1 MAALEANRE
10 WLQAKVS
17 INNALVTEATA
28 HHRANATTARRFLP
42 RRRVRGPEDLN
53 RRRAK
58 NAAGPDAGDGGAQR
72 PRGSRGRAEG
82 QPGVAGGQGYRQQR
96 RPAARLRRPRRRGVR
111 RRRGG
116 PGVAGH
122 PVHRLGAAYPRPRP
136 RLDRQR
142 GTPRAAVR
150 LLPSR
155 DGADQGV
162 SREGDTVLRG
172 TAAGARRA
180 GRRRSCRASGSL
192 SGRALQEFPEMVEEL
207 DAKRLRYTLT
217 ALSRNDNRSMR
228 GRGWE
233 DAFGT
238 SDKAEAENR
247 AKALGMDVEWL
258 PDGSAKT
265 ILGRRRLTRVFP
277 GPRGPQDVVQ
287 HGGGDARQGGELCH
301 GGRRQRDPGELCSAD
316 RGDHR
321 GGEHPV
327 PVAEG
332 RHPHPRQPRHAPRA
346 PAVVAA

>member
-1 MAALEANRE
+1 MATTRLSWRPWKPTGSGCKPRSPSTTRSSRRPLHTTAQTPPRHGDFFRVGECEGQKTLIDGERKMPLVLTPATEEHKDHEALVAALRASRE
-10 WLQAKVS
+10 WLEGKVIAS
-17 INNALVTEATA
+17 SAVLLRGFDVRDAVEFDAVVEALGWPDIRYIGSAPRTHVHGRVWTA
-28 HHRANATTARRFLP
+28 NEGPLEQQFVYFHHEMVL
-42 RRRVRGPEDLN
+42 
-53 RRRAK
+53 
-58 NAAGPDAGDGGAQR
+58 
-72 PRGSRGRAEG
+72 
-82 QPGVAGGQGYRQQR
+82 
-96 RPAARLRRPRRRGVR
+96 
-111 RRRGG
+111 
-116 PGVAGH
+116 
-122 PVHRLGAAYPRPRP
+122 VH
-136 RLDRQR
+136 
-142 GTPRAAVR
+142 
-150 LLPSR
+150 
-155 DGADQGV
+155 QGV

-287 HGGGDARQGGELCH
+287 HGGGDARQG
-301 GGRRQRDPGELCSAD
+301 
-316 RGDHR
+316 
-321 GGEHPV
+321 
-327 PVAEG
+327 
-332 RHPHPRQPRHAPRA
+332 
-346 PAVVAA
+346 